1 MNPTNN
7 FRAPMM
13 GETVWFVCKKCGHRF
28 SEKTKKRI
36 TPMLASTATTKCP
49 KCGGTAKYDNMT
61 ILY

>member
-28 SEKTKKRI
+28 SEKTKKELFLCLPQLRQQSVRN
-36 TPMLASTATTKCP
+36 AE
-49 KCGGTAKYDNMT
+49 GQQNT
-61 ILY
+61 II